1 MNIETIKRHFRVIA
15 MMLLA
20 LSLTGCAYW
29 WRAYLTYLQM
39 DEFDRY
45 FQVEVK
51 DDFTLKF
58 KEGIMYSNDFV
69 SLAKLYPSENNPT
82 KDGRRWRY
90 WFRKV
95 DGNNKV
101 IVPEVK
107 FYSEL
112 SFNKEDR
119 IATWSFSHLFLQI
132 APPEFLE
139 VSLRSIGGAEI
150 NKEKMQLKAK
160 TELIEKISSELPKK
174 AAVLAHLGQPLE
186 VKQEKAHEVYIY
198 HFLLDSPT
206 IEKGYEDRALSE
218 VKLTFD
224 KTTQELVKMAGRF
237 AGLKISIN
245 YRKFL
250 EETPGDDFRQVS
262 GSKGQG

>member
-1 MNIETIKRHFRVIA
+1 MNIETFKRNFRLIA
-15 MMLLA
+15 MLLLA

-29 WRAYLTYLQM
+29 WRAYQTYLQM

-45 FQVEVK
+45 FQVEVT
-51 DDFTLKF
+51 DDFTLHF
-58 KEGIMYSNDFV
+58 KEPIMYSKDFV
-69 SLAKLYPSENNPT
+69 SLAKLYPSENNPA

-95 DGNNKV
+95 DGNKKL
-101 IVPEVK
+101 IVPQIK
-107 FYSEL
+107 FYSDL

-119 IATWSFSHLFLQI
+119 ITAWSFSSLFMQI

-139 VSLRSIGGAEI
+139 VSLRSLGGADI
-150 NKEKMQLKAK
+150 NKDKMQLKAK
-160 TELIEKISSELPKK
+160 TELIDKISTALPKK
-174 AAVLAHLGQPLE
+174 SAVLAHLGKPLE
-186 VKQEKAHEVYIY
+186 VRQEKAHEVYIY
-198 HFLLDSPT
+198 HFLLDTPT

-224 KTTQELVKMAGRF
+224 KSTQELVKMAGRF

-250 EETPGDDFRQVS
+250 EETPDDDFRQAS
-262 GSKGQG
+262 GSKVRS